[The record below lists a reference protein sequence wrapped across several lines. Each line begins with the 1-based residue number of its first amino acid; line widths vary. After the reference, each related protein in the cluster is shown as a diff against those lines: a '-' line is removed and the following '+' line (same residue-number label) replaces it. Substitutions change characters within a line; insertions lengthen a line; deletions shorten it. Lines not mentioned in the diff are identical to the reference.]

1 MKALRLITVFLLLI
15 AILTSCSNDIVIE
28 APPSSSDTSTS
39 QPPPA
44 SDVITLTNT
53 FENPVLKANDTSIW
67 NDCGFG
73 DPFVMRWNGRYYLYC
88 SATPNNKDVHCWTSD
103 DLVDWK
109 HEGVCATGL
118 KEDAFAPEVVYYNG
132 LFYMYTS
139 PGGNGH
145 YIFKSS
151 SPTGPFTAVSDN
163 LGLSIDG
170 SVFIDDD
177 GSWYFYSAGYK
188 GIRAYPMLSPEK
200 IDTQNEINTGAS
212 LGGWTE
218 GPMVVK
224 YNDVYYMTFTGNHV
238 WSPGYRIS
246 YSASTSSPIS
256 FPPADNNPLLLCTD
270 KNEVM
275 GIGHSSTVLGPNLDE
290 YYIVYHSYSTIGIR
304 NMNVDRLVFNGDG
317 TVALGPTTD
326 KQQAPSMPSVY
337 SRFENSSDLV
347 GWSVVGGSISESG
360 LTLSENGMALS
371 KAATQ
376 GSYTAEYN
384 LLSID
389 GQAGAVFGY
398 TDKSNYGKAIYDSAT
413 HSLTVTFTVNGAA
426 TTHKVKLTASFGE
439 ELNSNALIRFTL
451 KKSGDTSTF
460 FANDRKVLVCD
471 SSLGKGSIGVFC
483 EKGQAVVGFVGASDH
498 VWQSSL
504 KDVYKPTESTIP
516 AITCAQDAK
525 KTVTYGTAS
534 YLCFEEG
541 NTYKYLTNT
550 QKNGT
555 YDLTLTYRSTSACTI
570 VIYQN
575 DTEIGKITLPRSP
588 QKDSYAI
595 ERGLSLKKGCGS
607 VSLRVESGSA
617 EVLSLSFHGSVTVK
631 EQTYDFSKNLTPFLK
646 DGPWYLTA
654 GKLKFTGSFGK
665 YVLGS
670 ENWGNYTVE
679 TVITPTSDNINTGLC
694 VRVSNPSDSGEGRD
708 PINSTDWLQGYYVGL
723 GSNSVVLG
731 KQNYDWKELKTASFT
746 IKKGESYRIKVE
758 ANDATIRVWI
768 NETLVITYT
777 DIDSP
782 FLHGMVGFRAHDSQ
796 MEADYLTISPLS

>member
-1 MKALRLITVFLLLI
+1 MKALRLITVCMLLSV
-15 AILTSCSNDIVIE
+15 ILMSCSKALFTETQTSIT
-28 APPSSSDTSTS
+28 DTSTS
-39 QPPPA
+39 QSTQAPSP
-44 SDVITLTNT
+44 ITLTNT
-53 FENPVLKANDTSIW
+53 FENPVLKANNNDIW
-67 NDCGFG
+67 NDGGFG

-103 DLVDWK
+103 NLVNWK
-109 HEGVCATGL
+109 YEGVCAAGL

-145 YIFKSS
+145 YILKSS
-151 SPTGPFTAVSDN
+151 SPLGPFTAVSDN

-200 IDTQNEINTGAS
+200 IDTQNEINTCAS

-246 YSASTSSPIS
+246 YSASTSSPVS
-256 FPPADNNPLLLCTD
+256 FTPARNTPLLLCTD

-304 NMNVDRLVFNGDG
+304 NMNMDRLVFNGDG

-326 KQQAPSMPSVY
+326 KQQAPTMPSIY
-337 SRFENSSDLV
+337 SRFESSSDLV
-347 GWSVVGGSISESG
+347 GWSVVGGNLSESG

-371 KAATQ
+371 NITTQ
-376 GSYTAEYN
+376 SNYTAEYN
-384 LLSID
+384 LLSVD
-389 GQAGAVFGY
+389 GQAGYIFGY
-398 TDKSNYGKAIYDSAT
+398 TDKSSYGKAIYDSAT
-413 HSLTVTFTVNGAA
+413 DTLTVTFTVNGAE
-426 TTHKVKLTASFGE
+426 TTHKVKLSASFGE
-439 ELNSNALIRFTL
+439 DLNNNALIRFTL
-451 KKSGDTSTF
+451 KKSENTYTF
-460 FANDRKVLVCD
+460 SANDRRILVCD

-504 KDVYKPTESTIP
+504 KNVYKPTESTIP
-516 AITCAQDAK
+516 AITCVQSAA
-525 KTVTYGTAS
+525 KTVTHGTAS
-534 YLCFEEG
+534 YLCFETDH
-541 NTYKYLTNT
+541 TYKYLTNT

-555 YDLTLTYRSTSACTI
+555 YDLTLTYRSMSDCTI

-575 DTEIGKITLPRSP
+575 DTKIGRITLPRSH
-588 QKDSYAI
+588 QKDSYTI

-607 VSLRVESGSA
+607 VSLRVESGNA
-617 EVLSLSFHGSVTVK
+617 EVLSLSFHGSVIVK
-631 EQTYDFSKNLTPFLK
+631 EQTYDFSKSITPFLE
-646 DGPWYLTA
+646 DGIWYLA
-654 GKLKFTGSFGK
+654 GGKLNFVGNFGK

-679 TVITPTSDNINTGLC
+679 TVITPTSNNINAGLC

-708 PINSTDWLQGYYVGL
+708 PANSTDWLQGYYIGL

-731 KQNYDWKELKTASFT
+731 KQNYDWKVLRTESFT
-746 IKKGESYRIKVE
+746 VKMGERYRIKAE
-758 ANDATIRVWI
+758 LNDASIRVWV

-777 DIDSP
+777 DTDSP

-796 MEADYLTISPLS
+796 MEVDYLTVSPLP